1 MTAGR
6 APGALRDPDAGDS
19 MGGKRP
25 DQYRIDPDEA
35 GTTDHKNRPDT
46 PEEGN
51 VQKELYGR
59 VMKGKREEDQ
69 PLKPDTIREDQG

>member
-1 MTAGR
+1 MTPTRETA
-6 APGALRDPDAGDS
+6 

-46 PEEGN
+46 PEEGA

-59 VMKGKREEDQ
+59 VMKGPREEDQ
-69 PLKPDTIREDQG
+69 PQKPDTIREDQG